1 MKRIIA
7 LTLIL
12 ILSST
17 AIVFANDIGAIKE
30 NLTKYNIITDYEI
43 GTINRAEAAKI
54 IVTMMGMGE
63 CERTDTKFI
72 DVPKEYWASGYI
84 NRAQEMGIINGHGD
98 GTFKPEQKLTN
109 EQFIKMLVVA
119 LGYEPT
125 VAGTYPTGYF
135 AKATQLGITRS
146 LDLTGTDVALRSD
159 VAVMVYNAL
168 DIPIMYQSG
177 YGDVVTFVVADGK
190 DGIEKITLRI
200 KLDNQ
205 LKNKDNTTSQEYN
218 GPEIVLYRKV
228 ENNTDLVKLPDSQ
241 SQNTSFSG
249 EEYIGRVLK
258 ICNLQKKNG
267 TYIFE
272 NSLNENDNA
281 KYIIN
286 NDTYVQITSNTVD
299 IKNIKNDMYA
309 QVWHYTDD
317 KDEIEIL
324 KIELMKNKPSGI

>member
-1 MKRIIA
+1 MKKIIA

-12 ILSST
+12 IISST

-84 NRAQEMGIINGHGD
+84 NHAQEMGIINGHGD

-109 EQFIKMLVVA
+109 EQFVKMLVVA
-119 LGYEPT
+119 LGYEPS
-125 VAGTYPTGYF
+125 VAGVYPTGYF
-135 AKATQLGITRS
+135 AKATQLGITKN
-146 LDLTGTDVALRSD
+146 LDLTGTDDAKRSD

-168 DIPIMYQSG
+168 NIPIMYQDG
-177 YGDVVTFVVADGK
+177 YGSFVSYIIADGK
-190 DGIEKITLRI
+190 NGVEKITLRI

-205 LKNKDNTTSQEYN
+205 LKNKDNTTSQEYD
-218 GPEIVLYRKV
+218 GPEIVFYKV
-228 ENNTDLVKLPDSQ
+228 ENNTDLVTLPDNQ
-241 SQNTSFSG
+241 SQNNSFSG

-258 ICNLQKKNG
+258 ISNLQKKNG
-267 TYIFE
+267 TYTFE

-281 KYIIN
+281 KYIVN
-286 NDTYVQITSNTVD
+286 DDTYVQITSNTVD
-299 IKNIKNDMYA
+299 IKNIKNGMYA
-309 QVWHYTDD
+309 QVWHYIDE

>member
-1 MKRIIA
+1 MKKIIA

-12 ILSST
+12 IISSSF
-17 AIVFANDIGAIKE
+17 IVFADDTETIRE

-54 IVTMMGMGE
+54 IVTMMGIGE

-84 NRAQEMGIINGHGD
+84 NHAWEMGIINGHGD

-109 EQFIKMLVVA
+109 EQFVKMLVVA

-135 AKATQLGITRS
+135 AKATQLGITKN
-146 LDLTGTDVALRSD
+146 LDLTGTNVALRSD

-177 YGDVVTFVVADGK
+177 YGNVVEFIIADGK
-190 DGIEKITLRI
+190 NGVKYETLRTQ
-200 KLDNQ
+200 LDEIMGIVEVEE
-205 LKNKDNTTSQEYN
+205 NKAPTFN
-218 GPEIVLYRKV
+218 
-228 ENNTDLVKLPDSQ
+228 
-241 SQNTSFSG
+241 G
-249 EEYIGRVLK
+249 EEYSGRVLK
-258 ICNLQKKNG
+258 ISNLKEKKGIYTFN
-267 TYIFE
+267 
-272 NSLNENDNA
+272 NSLNSSDKA
-281 KYIIN
+281 TYIVN
-286 NDTYVQITSNTVD
+286 EDTYIQITNNTVSLD
-299 IKNIKNDMYA
+299 EIKNGMYA

>member
-1 MKRIIA
+1 MKKIIA

-12 ILSST
+12 IIST
-17 AIVFANDIGAIKE
+17 SFVVFTDDTETIRE

-54 IVTMMGMGE
+54 IVTMMGVGE

-109 EQFIKMLVVA
+109 EQFVKMLVVA

-146 LDLTGTDVALRSD
+146 LDLTGTDVALRND

-168 DIPIMYQSG
+168 DVPIMYQSG
-177 YGDVVTFVVADGK
+177 YGDVVEFIIADGK
-190 DGIEKITLRI
+190 NGLDKITLRMR
-200 KLDNQ
+200 LENY

-218 GPEIVLYRKV
+218 GPKIVLYKKV
-228 ENNTDLVKLPDSQ
+228 ANNTDLVTLPDSQ
-241 SQNTSFSG
+241 SQNNSFSG
-249 EEYIGRVLK
+249 EEYVGRVLK
-258 ICNLQKKNG
+258 ISNLQKKNG
-267 TYIFE
+267 TYTFE

-281 KYIIN
+281 KYIVN
-286 NDTYVQITSNTVD
+286 DDTYVQITSNTVD
-299 IKNIKNDMYA
+299 IKNIKNGMYV

-324 KIELMKNKPSGI
+324 KIELMKDKPGGI

>member
-218 GPEIVLYRKV
+218 GPEIVFYKV
-228 ENNTDLVKLPDSQ
+228 ENNTDLVTLPDNQ
-241 SQNTSFSG
+241 SQNNSFSG

-258 ICNLQKKNG
+258 ISNLQKKNG